1 MRSTVQELA
10 QRYEAALRAF
20 LTSGEEIFL
29 QRGYEFG
36 REALE
41 REGGILGMSTL
52 HNEALAAC
60 LRDVDTPEERERMLR
75 AATDFFAEALSPFEM
90 AYRQFID
97 VISVQRRLNELLEEE
112 ATRIAHALHDDAG
125 QILASLHINIVDIA
139 REVPQPV
146 RQRLQ
151 AMRELLYQV
160 EEQIRRMSHELRP
173 VILDDL
179 GLVPAL
185 EFLAEGVSGRTGLR
199 IIVEG
204 LLEDRLARPMEMG
217 LYRVAQEA
225 LSNVAK
231 HAQATNVTVHLHRE
245 PKKIHMIIQDDGVGF
260 DTSNRLGGRR
270 PPGLGLIG
278 IRERIAALGGNVNIT
293 SVIGQGTELRVSIPL
308 EV

>member
-10 QRYEAALRAF
+10 QRYETALRAY
-20 LTSGEEIFL
+20 LTSGEETFL
-29 QRGYEFG
+29 QRGYQFG

-60 LRDVDTPEERERMLR
+60 LRDVDAPEERERMLR

-139 REVPQPV
+139 RELPPPV

-151 AMRELLYQV
+151 SMRELLNQV
-160 EEQIRRMSHELRP
+160 EGQIRRISHELRP

-185 EFLAEGVSGRTGLR
+185 EFLAEGVTTRTGLH
-199 IIVEG
+199 IEVKG
-204 LLEDRLARPMEMG
+204 LLEDRLPRPMEMG
-217 LYRVAQEA
+217 LYRIAQEA

-231 HAQATNVTVHLHRE
+231 HAQAANVTIHLQRE
-245 PKKIHMIIQDDGVGF
+245 PKMIHMIVRDDGVGF
-260 DTSNRLGGRR
+260 DASYRVGGRR

-278 IRERIAALGGNVNIT
+278 IRERIAALGGNVQIT
-293 SVIGQGTELRVSIPL
+293 SAPSQGTEIRVSIPL
-308 EV
+308 ET